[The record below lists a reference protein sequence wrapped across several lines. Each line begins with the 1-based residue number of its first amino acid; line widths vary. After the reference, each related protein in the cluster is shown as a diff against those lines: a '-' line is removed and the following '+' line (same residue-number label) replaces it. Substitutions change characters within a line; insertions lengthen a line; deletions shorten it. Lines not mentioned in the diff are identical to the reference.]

1 MGVDKGILIKGVDFV
16 NWSIAEGHDIVKMA
30 FDKAYMQRVVD
41 LYNQREV
48 DTNDSSGKNAG

>member
-16 NWSIAEGHDIVKMA
+16 NWSINEGHDIVKMA

-41 LYNQREV
+41 LYNKREV
-48 DTNDSSGKNAG
+48 DNNDTSCV

>member
-16 NWSIAEGHDIVKMA
+16 NWAINEGHDVVKMA

-41 LYNQREV
+41 LYNQQKEV
-48 DTNDSSGKNAG
+48 DNNDTSENS